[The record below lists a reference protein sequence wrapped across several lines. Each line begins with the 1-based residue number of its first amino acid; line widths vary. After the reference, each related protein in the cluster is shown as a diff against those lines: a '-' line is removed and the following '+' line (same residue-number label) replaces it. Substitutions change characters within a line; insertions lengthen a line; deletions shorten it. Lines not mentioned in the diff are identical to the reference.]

1 MTNYNYEM
9 QRQTLIDYLQ
19 LMVSRADWHGVSDAA
34 NDLRVLE
41 AENRNPDLAQVGEVG
56 IWTADDTAYRPGG
69 LPQSETSICCQD
81 FEHCN
86 RSCTPRGQWLA
97 QKEAKREW
105 QGLTDEEM
113 HGFVD
118 DFFSPEKSAREVFN
132 AIEAKLKEKNA

>member
-69 LPQSETSICCQD
+69 MPQSETSICCQD

-97 QKEAKREW
+97 QKEAQRKW
-105 QGLTDEEM
+105 QWLTDEEI
-113 HGFVD
+113 
-118 DFFSPEKSAREVFN
+118 EKIANSASSKLSAVFLT
-132 AIEAKLKEKNA
+132 ESQLRGKNG